1 MNVLDLSATLGLMA
15 TISLTLNMLLG
26 MLLGTAY
33 RKSRL
38 WKRLPPGVRKLR
50 LFTLHNWTAYL
61 SLTLVLLHPI
71 LLLFDASTKFR
82 AIDIVFPL
90 HAPTQRWAV
99 AVGTVSFFMV
109 VGIVLSSQKALRVKL
124 GFRLWKNIHL
134 LSYAA
139 AILFVVHGIV
149 LDPLLKDRPVD
160 FLDAEKAVSELCAL
174 VLLAATLLRYRYYHR
189 TITDGRHGS
198 SRPDMGRQP

>member
-38 WKRLPPGVRKLR
+38 WKKLPPGLRRIR

-61 SLTLVLLHPI
+61 SLTLVLLHPV
-71 LLLFDASTKFR
+71 LLLFDASTKFK
-82 AIDIVFPL
+82 AIDLVFPL

-99 AVGTVSFFMV
+99 AVGTVSLFIV

-124 GFRLWKNIHL
+124 GYRGWKNLHL

-139 AILFVVHGIV
+139 AILFFVHGIA

-174 VLLAATLLRYRYYHR
+174 VLLAATLLRFRYYRR
-189 TITDGRHGS
+189 TAKAGHHK
-198 SRPDMGRQP
+198 